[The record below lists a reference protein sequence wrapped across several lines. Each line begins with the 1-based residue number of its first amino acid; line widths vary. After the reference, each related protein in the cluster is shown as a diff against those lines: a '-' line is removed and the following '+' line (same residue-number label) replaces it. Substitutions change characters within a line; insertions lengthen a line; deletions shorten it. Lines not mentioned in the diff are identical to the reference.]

1 MGRYFLDYLGYFRS
15 SAAIKKWHPFL
26 SIFRFF
32 DFDEKILCEKLK
44 HRKNME
50 FRFKEASEMIFE
62 VKNRWKSTFLGW
74 KKPRWIFDNF
84 HEISINFMKFRN
96 FDFWS
101 PTSWQKTL
109 SIFLRKV
116 KNKKCKN
123 WHEFQP
129 LNFMSLSLFLPKWS
143 KIEIGYFRPLK
154 SF

>member
-1 MGRYFLDYLGYFRS
+1 MTPIFIDF
-15 SAAIKKWHPFL
+15 
-26 SIFRFF
+26 SIFRFWWKNF
-32 DFDEKILCEKLK
+32 MWKIETQ
-44 HRKNME
+44 KNMK

-96 FDFWS
+96 YDFWS

-123 WHEFQP
+123 RYASQP
-129 LNFMSLSLFLPKWS
+129 VNFASLSLFLPKWS
-143 KIEIGYFRPLK
+143 KIKIWYFRPLK